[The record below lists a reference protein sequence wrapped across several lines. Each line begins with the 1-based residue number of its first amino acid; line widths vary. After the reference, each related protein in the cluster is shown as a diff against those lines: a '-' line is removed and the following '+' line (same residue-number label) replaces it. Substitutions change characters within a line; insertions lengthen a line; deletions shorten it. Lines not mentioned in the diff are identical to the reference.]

1 MSYEARAP
9 IVPAAP
15 ITPRP
20 DQIAAQDAVLAALAA
35 GMRRPLVEA
44 PCGWGKSVPLG
55 TVALD
60 LAQHG
65 RRVLLLAHRRELL
78 EQNTGAIR
86 RLDPAADIGICSA
99 SLKAD
104 RLDAAITIGST
115 PTVFR
120 PLPPL
125 GHIHFVFLGEAPL
138 LGPGSPSILAKI
150 LEALGQ

>member
-1 MSYEARAP
+1 MYDSP
-9 IVPAAP
+9 IVVSAPA

-20 DQIAAQDAVLAALAA
+20 DQVEAHAAVIDALVT
-35 GMRRPLVEA
+35 GMCRPLVEA
-44 PCGWGKSVPLG
+44 PCGWGKSVLLG

-78 EQNTGAIR
+78 EQNTGAIH

-99 SLKAD
+99 SLGAD

-120 PLPPL
+120 RLRRL
-125 GHIHFVFLGEAPL
+125 GSVDFVLLDEAHL
-138 LGPGSPSILAKI
+138 LGPGSTSMLAK
-150 LEALGQ
+150 